1 MFTNLKLNGS
11 LTPNLGPTLFPNLML
26 SNKTKIGPVKDHFI
40 WLKVEIVELP
50 ALGRGEAVKVT
61 LQSLLTTVNSWSGQC
76 TVVLWTRGVGSS
88 STVDSVGSAEWL
100 ASKQH
105 HILQEHCLLEIHWT
119 FEFESRFVFG

>member
-1 MFTNLKLNGS
+1 MHNY
-11 LTPNLGPTLFPNLML
+11 
-26 SNKTKIGPVKDHFI
+26 KTKIGPVKDHFI

-88 STVDSVGSAEWL
+88 STVDSVDSAECGQCGQCGVVDSGQCKQT
-100 ASKQH
+100 ASH
-105 HILQEHCLLEIHWT
+105 SPGALPA
-119 FEFESRFVFG
+119 